1 MDKFLRPPGARPAVS
16 LARERSKAQGK
27 KEIVSTPTLLKEMT
41 MKPTSKYVRI
51 GLLICIVL
59 AVMAIA
65 VLQPRIWQ
73 GLFGRNHPPEPTQA
87 LSSTSTL
94 FASPAATDIPTVAAV
109 QEISFSDVIPQDL
122 HFREGW
128 CWNSIGVDD
137 KGNVYMGI
145 GGKTLDGQDVVE
157 VSNNITTGVRKFLT
171 TLRTVSQQAGNL
183 KTGEEIPKGHTRI
196 VEMNGKMYLGSQG
209 FHDIFAI
216 DPNVRGGHFY
226 EMDVT
231 SGTWRDLSVTDPG
244 GVSIPNQ
251 GIIGV
256 DVIPEKNMVV
266 GFASPAGNIVV
277 YDLASQHST
286 VYTNPDAA
294 QYLGRNVS
302 RHIVYS
308 SKYNRIYTSFAGSPM
323 LRLDLNTGAYTTLPA
338 SSGEFYFGPGPGY
351 DYGNEFVTAMAKNHD
366 GSQIYYLSWNGY
378 LYHFNV
384 DNETL
389 TRVGPINTADEIAL
403 GVHVQS
409 AFALAMSKDEKYL
422 YTIPSGMSDG
432 YTGLYR
438 YDIAAGVWS
447 KIADFTDRLGGATF
461 AGGETDAAGRIYF
474 ARFGDES
481 SGWVHLLQIDVNQI
495 AP

>member
-1 MDKFLRPPGARPAVS
+1 M
-16 LARERSKAQGK
+16 K
-27 KEIVSTPTLLKEMT
+27 KNTLLK
-41 MKPTSKYVRI
+41 YVLN
-51 GLLICIVL
+51 GLLVCVIL
-59 AVMAIA
+59 AVVAFAI
-65 VLQPRIWQ
+65 LQPKIWQ
-73 GLFGRNHPPEPTQA
+73 GTVKEKQPTLTLQTA
-87 LSSTSTL
+87 LNTET
-94 FASPAATDIPTVAAV
+94 PAAGNTSATPAPAARDVV

-122 HFREGW
+122 HFTEGW

-145 GGKTLDGQDVVE
+145 GGKTPDGQDVVE
-157 VSNNITTGVRKFLT
+157 VSYNTTTGMRKFLT

-183 KTGEEIPKGHTRI
+183 KIGEEIPKGHTRI

-209 FHDIFAI
+209 FHDIFKI

-231 SGTWRDLSVTDPG
+231 SGAWRDLSVTDPG

-256 DVIPEKNMVV
+256 DVIPEKNLVV
-266 GFASPAGNIVV
+266 GFTHAAGNIIV
-277 YDLASQHST
+277 YDLATQHST

-308 SKYNRIYTSFAGSPM
+308 SKYNRIYASFAGSPM

-338 SSGEFYFGPGPGY
+338 STGEFYFGPGPGY

-366 GSQIYYLSWNGY
+366 GSQIYYLAWSGY
-378 LYHFNV
+378 LYHFDA

-389 TRVGPINTADEIAL
+389 TRVGPVNTPDELANNVKV
-403 GVHVQS
+403 GT
-409 AFALAMSKDEKYL
+409 AFALVMSNDEKYL
-422 YTIPSGMSDG
+422 YTIPSSMSNG
-432 YTGLYR
+432 STGLYR

-447 KIADFTDRLGGATF
+447 KQADLTAKFGNATF
-461 AGGETDAAGRIYF
+461 SGGEIDAQGRIYF
-474 ARFGDES
+474 ARFGGEN
-481 SGWVHLLQIDVNQI
+481 SGWVHLLQIDVTQLQ
-495 AP
+495 P